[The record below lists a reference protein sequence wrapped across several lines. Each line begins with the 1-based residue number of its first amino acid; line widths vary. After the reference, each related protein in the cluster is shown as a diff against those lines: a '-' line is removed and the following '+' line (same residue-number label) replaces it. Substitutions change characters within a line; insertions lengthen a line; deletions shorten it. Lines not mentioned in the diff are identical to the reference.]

1 MPDHI
6 LLSLVLIVFFG
17 FAAQWISW
25 RIRIPSILLLLLFG
39 IIVGPFL
46 GLVEPDQLMGELLIP
61 FVTISVAIILFE
73 GGLTLKLSEFKHIGK
88 VVSLLITL
96 GMGITWV
103 LTGLAV
109 HWLFD
114 LDIRI
119 AALLGAIL
127 TVTGPTVVGPL
138 LRNIRP
144 RERVG
149 SILKW
154 EGILIDPMGAMLSIL
169 VFEAIILGGVQ
180 EAATAVALGLLK
192 TVFLSGLTGG
202 FFALLLTY
210 LIKKYWIPD
219 YLEVIA
225 TLTAVVTAFLI
236 SDYFQEESGLLSAT
250 VMGIILANQKQI
262 SIKPIKDFKE
272 NLSVLMIPVLFIL
285 LSSRLTM
292 NDIELM
298 QWIGFVLLGILIVVV
313 RPLAVFLSTINSGL
327 KINEKLFISFMAP
340 RGIVAAAMASVFA
353 LELTGRDFPQIEYIV
368 PLTFFV
374 IIGTV
379 IFYSIS
385 SPIAARYLNIS
396 QSNPDGVIIAGGQEW
411 ALDIAS
417 ILKEKGFRVIIVDT
431 IRYNIKKAKMMGLD
445 AVNESI
451 ISEKLIDKLNLEGIG
466 KLIALTSNDE
476 ANAMAV
482 LHFSEIFSN
491 ENLFQISPDIKASE
505 KEFSPQ
511 YLRGRF
517 LFGEDISYSSITNR
531 YSEGAVIKSTK
542 LTEKFSYED
551 FKAKHGDSF
560 TPLFLI
566 DSKNT
571 LIPFTSGD
579 KIVPEA
585 GSSIIALLDK
595 GE

>member
-6 LLSLVLIVFFG
+6 LISLVLIVFFG

-25 RIRIPSILLLLLFG
+25 RIKIPSILLLLILG
-39 IIVGPFL
+39 IVGGPVL
-46 GLVEPDQLMGELLIP
+46 GLIDPDELLGELLIP

-73 GGLTLKLSEFKHIGK
+73 GGLTLKLNEFRHIGK
-88 VVSLLITL
+88 VVSLLVTL
-96 GMGITWV
+96 GVLITWV
-103 LTGLAV
+103 LTGLNAY
-109 HWLFD
+109 WLFD

-154 EGILIDPMGAMLSIL
+154 EGILIDPIGAMLSIL
-169 VFEAIILGGVQ
+169 VFEAILIGGVQ

-192 TVFLSGLTGG
+192 TIFLSGITGG

-236 SDYFQEESGLLSAT
+236 SDYFQEESGLLAAT

-292 NDIELM
+292 NNIDLM
-298 QWIGFVLLGILIVVV
+298 RWTGFILLGVLIIIV
-313 RPLAVFLSTINSGL
+313 RPLAVFLSTIKSGL
-327 KINEKLFISFMAP
+327 KINERLLISLMAP

-353 LELTGRDFPQIEYIV
+353 LELAGRDIPQIEYIV
-368 PLTFFV
+368 PFTFFV

-379 IFYSIS
+379 IFYSIA
-385 SPIAARYLNIS
+385 SPIAARILKIS
-396 QSNPDGVIIAGGQEW
+396 QSNPEGVIIAGGQEW
-411 ALDIAS
+411 SLDIAS
-417 ILKEKGFRVIIVDT
+417 ILKEKGFSVIVVDT
-431 IRYNIKKAKMMGLD
+431 IRYNINKAKMMGLN

-476 ANAMAV
+476 VNALSV

-491 ENLFQISPDIKASE
+491 ENLFQISPDTRAGE

-517 LFGEDISYSSITNR
+517 LFGEDISYSNITNR
-531 YSEGAVIKSTK
+531 YLQGAVIKSTK

-551 FKAKHGDSF
+551 FREKHGDSV
-560 TPLFLI
+560 TTLFLI
-566 DSKNT
+566 DNKNV

-579 KIVPEA
+579 KIIPEA

-595 GE
+595 RE